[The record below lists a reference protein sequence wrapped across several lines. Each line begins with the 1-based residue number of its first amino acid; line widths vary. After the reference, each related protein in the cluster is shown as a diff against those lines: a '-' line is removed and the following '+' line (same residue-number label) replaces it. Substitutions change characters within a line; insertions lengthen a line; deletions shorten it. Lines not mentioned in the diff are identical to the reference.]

1 MTRTKLISLSH
12 FTGEIKEGEM
22 VFTFEPGIP
31 LGIDLVEVRISE
43 QNGGNRVAIKGIKP
57 EGQVREDVLQES

>member
-1 MTRTKLISLSH
+1 
-12 FTGEIKEGEM
+12 M

-43 QNGGNRVAIKGIKP
+43 QNGGKRVAIKGIKP
-57 EGQVREDVLQES
+57 EGQVREDVLQHTI